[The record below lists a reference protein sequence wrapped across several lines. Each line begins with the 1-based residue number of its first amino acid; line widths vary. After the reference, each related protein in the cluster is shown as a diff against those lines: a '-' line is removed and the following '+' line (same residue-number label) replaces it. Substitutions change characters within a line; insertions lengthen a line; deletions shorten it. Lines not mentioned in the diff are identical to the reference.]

1 MSKSLVSGREIQN
14 QMEHRHHGVKTL
26 QPIPTLCYVIEQ
38 RERPSIS
45 PTYHYQASM
54 LWTGKKSRLM
64 RLVQKTKLMERL
76 GGLVFLFGIPL
87 CLVGCVLMIVYYT
100 NTTTKESGELN
111 VFSLIGP
118 VLMVLAFLSFILGCL
133 LDGQYKESRLPTIAP
148 LHSARHFQNGVNT
161 TKDVSHFRE
170 QEDDCRLQG
179 NALSQSKQ
187 KNSSVNPKNEDNNLN
202 SNSIK
207 SASPEKPTSSVV
219 EGKGST
225 HLKGILKKPSNW
237 RATLHPEQA
246 IKTVDFALVSD
257 DVVDD
262 DQPNNDV
269 SNPGE
274 KSVTIFGPGPILRA
288 ASVLLW
294 AVSEKIKLF
303 DLSTRLQTFWRHS
316 KIKTLRQ
323 VPINI

>member
-1 MSKSLVSGREIQN
+1 
-14 QMEHRHHGVKTL
+14 
-26 QPIPTLCYVIEQ
+26 
-38 RERPSIS
+38 
-45 PTYHYQASM
+45 
-54 LWTGKKSRLM
+54 M
-64 RLVQKTKLMERL
+64 RLLQKTKLMERL

-87 CLVGCVLMIVYYT
+87 CLLGCVLMIVCYT
-100 NTTTKESGELN
+100 NATTKESGELN

-133 LDGQYKESRLPTIAP
+133 LDGQYKESRLPTIGP

-161 TKDVSHFRE
+161 TTHVSHFRE
-170 QEDDCRLQG
+170 QKDDCTLQG

-202 SNSIK
+202 SK
-207 SASPEKPTSSVV
+207 SSSPENPMSV
-219 EGKGST
+219 EGTGST

-237 RATLHPEQA
+237 RATLHPDQA

-257 DVVDD
+257 HLVDD
-262 DQPNNDV
+262 DQLNNDV
-269 SNPGE
+269 SNPEE

-303 DLSTRLQTFWRHS
+303 DLSTRFQTFWRHS